1 MESAEGLK
9 QLLKRSRIKI
19 EPERA
24 KQLFI
29 YLALLEKWNARINLT
44 ASTEW
49 KQIGPLFQEAL
60 WAAEY
65 YPKKAISQLD
75 IGSGAGFPAL
85 ILGILIPQIEL
96 EMIESR
102 ARKSAFLE
110 TVAHAVE
117 MKKAVVHNKRLDDF
131 LNGYAENRIWDCIS
145 WKALKLN
152 THDLRQ
158 LLFHAHSETQ
168 FWMFHGK
175 EMTVESPE
183 VIESNF
189 KLLRSE
195 RFRAREEWTLSI
207 YLPR

>member
-1 MESAEGLK
+1 MESAEGLR

-19 EPERA
+19 EPELAQR
-24 KQLFI
+24 LFV
-29 YLALLEKWNARINLT
+29 YLALLEKWNERINLT

-49 KQIGPLFQEAL
+49 KQIEPLFQEVL

-85 ILGILIPQIEL
+85 ILAILIPQIEL

-102 ARKSAFLE
+102 AKKSAFLE
-110 TVAHAVE
+110 TVAHALE
-117 MKKAVVHNKRLDDF
+117 MKNAVVHNKRLDAF
-131 LNGYAENRIWDCIS
+131 LNGNAENRVWDCIS
-145 WKALKLN
+145 WKALKLS
-152 THDLRQ
+152 THDLLK

-175 EMTVESPE
+175 EMAVESPD

-195 RFRAREEWTLSI
+195 KFHAMEEWTLSI